1 MPQSPFHWLTS
12 TPTGSVVFVLLG
24 LILLALVYFLPS
36 IVGFALQAYRLDLL
50 LTVNT
55 LLGWTVLGWIACLV
69 WALIS
74 STHSHTFDEEHEEPH
89 LSLTEGSSK
98 WGDSFDGDRNEPHL

>member
-12 TPTGSVVFVLLG
+12 TPTGSVVFVLAG
-24 LILLALVYFLPS
+24 LILLALVYFFPS
-36 IVGFALQAYRLDLL
+36 IVGFVLQVNPFGLL
-50 LTVNT
+50 LTVNV

-74 STHSHTFDEEHEEPH
+74 STHSHTFDEEQEDPQSLTAGRSNWRDFSNRGRKEPH
-89 LSLTEGSSK
+89 L
-98 WGDSFDGDRNEPHL
+98 